1 MSELPRQIRSAA
13 GDYFMYGQDHRMR
26 QFGLPG
32 NVCCA
37 IFQLDR
43 GFDADRLRRRV
54 AESPILDW
62 LARARI
68 VRRLPLLPPIWRTT
82 AQPKDI
88 FFQHTD
94 PNGGSETSW
103 SLPKAVAERELR
115 PEHGPGLA
123 FDVVRH
129 ADGTSHL
136 YLSWNH
142 TLLDARG
149 LDFLL
154 NHLNAG
160 NSQNGA
166 PGIQDFVSP
175 RQTARRGGITDW
187 WRNARQAHASLKWL
201 HESGKEPLFSLVPT
215 TPRSGPCRNH
225 RRVLSFTE
233 EETARIDT
241 RSQQITAGFRRS
253 HFYLAACIRA
263 LHTIAVRRG
272 NRDGA
277 YLVPVPH
284 DTRRH
289 GAKGPIF
296 SNHLSILFYRVAPK
310 NAGRISLIV
319 GELSRQMTDQIR
331 DRFPECC
338 LAALELFKPLP
349 PGYYTHHLGRPTRGK
364 VASLSFSDS
373 GEICPG
379 MTELCGGRIL
389 NTTHLIPCWRWP
401 GLTILFL
408 RYGNRLS
415 AVVSWVDDCLTP
427 AEVDGLE
434 QDLRKALLEEDL
446 S

>member
-13 GDYFMYGQDHRMR
+13 GDYFMRGQDHRMR

-37 IFQLDR
+37 VFQMDR
-43 GFDADRLRRRV
+43 GFDVARLRRRL
-54 AESPILDW
+54 AESPIINW
-62 LARARI
+62 LARAQI
-68 VRRLPLLPPIWRTT
+68 VRRPPLLLPVWRT
-82 AQPKDI
+82 ASRPKGI
-88 FFQHTD
+88 FFEHHN
-94 PNGGSETSW
+94 PNGGPDTLG
-103 SLPKAVAERELR
+103 SLPKVVAERELR
-115 PEHGPGLA
+115 PEHGPGLT

-129 ADGTSHL
+129 AEGTSYL

-154 NHLNAG
+154 NHLNADNG
-160 NSQNGA
+160 GNGA
-166 PGIQDFVSP
+166 PGIQDFVNP
-175 RQTARRGGITDW
+175 RQTARSGGITGW
-187 WRNARQAHASLKWL
+187 WRNAQQAHGSLKWMRD
-201 HESGKEPLFSLVPT
+201 SGKEPLFSLVPT
-215 TPRSGPCRNH
+215 APRSGPCRNY

-233 EETARIDT
+233 ADTGRIDA

-296 SNHLSILFYRVAPK
+296 SNHLSILFYRVEPQY
-310 NAGRISLIV
+310 AGRISSIV

-338 LAALELFKPLP
+338 MAALEMFKPLP
-349 PGYYTHHLGRPTRGK
+349 LWYYAHQLGKPTRGK

-379 MTELCGGRIL
+379 MTEFCGGRIL
-389 NTTHLIPCWRWP
+389 DATHLIPCWRWP

-408 RYGNRLS
+408 RFGSRLS
-415 AVVSWVDDCLTP
+415 AALSWVDDCLTP

-434 QDLRKALLEEDL
+434 QDLRRALLEEEL

>member
-1 MSELPRQIRSAA
+1 M
-13 GDYFMYGQDHRMR
+13 
-26 QFGLPG
+26 
-32 NVCCA
+32 
-37 IFQLDR
+37 
-43 GFDADRLRRRV
+43 
-54 AESPILDW
+54 
-62 LARARI
+62 
-68 VRRLPLLPPIWRTT
+68 
-82 AQPKDI
+82 
-88 FFQHTD
+88 
-94 PNGGSETSW
+94 
-103 SLPKAVAERELR
+103 
-115 PEHGPGLA
+115 
-123 FDVVRH
+123 
-129 ADGTSHL
+129 DGTSHL

-154 NHLNAG
+154 NHLNAD
-160 NSQNGA
+160 SSRNGA

-175 RQTARRGGITDW
+175 RQTMRSGGIAGW
-187 WRNARQAHASLKWL
+187 WRNAQQAHNSLQWL
-201 HESGKEPLFSLVPT
+201 HDSGQEPLFSLVPT

-233 EETARIDT
+233 AETANIDS

-263 LHTIAVRRG
+263 LHAIAVRRG
-272 NRDGA
+272 SPDGA

-296 SNHLSILFYRVAPK
+296 SNHLSILFYRVESK
-310 NAGRISLIV
+310 YAGRISSIV

-338 LAALELFKPLP
+338 LAALEMFKPLP
-349 PGYYTHHLGRPTRGK
+349 LWYYTYQLGTPTRGK

-389 NTTHLIPCWRWP
+389 DVTHLIPCWRWP
-401 GLTILFL
+401 GLTVLFL
-408 RYGNRLS
+408 RFGNRLS

-434 QDLRKALLEEDL
+434 QNIRKALLEEDL